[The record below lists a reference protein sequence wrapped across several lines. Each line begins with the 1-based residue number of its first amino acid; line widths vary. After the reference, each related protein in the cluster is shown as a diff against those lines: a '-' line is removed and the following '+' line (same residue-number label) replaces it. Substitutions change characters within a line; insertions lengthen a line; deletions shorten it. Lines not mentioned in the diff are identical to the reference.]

1 MEQTIYSVSDI
12 NKYIKNVLTSDES
25 LKFIYVKGEISNFKA
40 SASGHIYF
48 SLKDKDSLINAVMFS
63 NYASKIDFEVK
74 NGDEVTVLASIDAY
88 VPRGSYQLF
97 VYELKIKGKGDY
109 LEKLNE
115 LKKKLAAEGLFD
127 EVRKRIINKYPSKIG
142 VISAKNSAAIKD
154 ISYNVFKRY
163 PLADILFFPSQ
174 VQGENAPKELLEAFK
189 KSQQYDI
196 DTLIIAR
203 GGGANEDLDAFND
216 ETLVRAI
223 ATSKVPVIAAIG
235 HEIDSTLVDFVSDKR
250 VSTPTASALEATTD
264 INEIEQRIDLY
275 KEDLAKSLYDKVERY
290 IDDLSFYKD
299 KINSSLKNKIENYEL
314 RIELNKKRLSSI
326 SPYNILSRGYSI
338 AKNKEGKVITSKAE
352 VKPHDIIITSFSD
365 GNIISEVKEGTN

>member
-1 MEQTIYSVSDI
+1 MEKIIYSVSDI

-40 SASGHIYF
+40 SANGHIYF

-127 EVRKRIINKYPSKIG
+127 EARKRIINKYPSKIG

-174 VQGENAPKELLEAFK
+174 VQGENAPKELLEAFN

-235 HEIDSTLVDFVSDKR
+235 HEIDSTLVDFVADKR

-290 IDDLSFYKD
+290 EDDLSFYKD

-338 AKNKEGKVITSKAE
+338 AKNKEGKVITSKRE

-365 GNIISEVKEGTN
+365 GNVISEVKEGTN

>member
-115 LKKKLAAEGLFD
+115 LKKKLAIEGLFD
-127 EVRKRIINKYPSKIG
+127 ESRKRPINKYPHKIG

-154 ISYNVFKRY
+154 ISYNVFLRY

-174 VQGENAPKELLEAFK
+174 VQGESAAKELLEAFK
-189 KSQQYDI
+189 KSQEYDI

-235 HEIDSTLVDFVSDKR
+235 HEIDSTLVDFVADKR

-264 INEIEQRIDLY
+264 IKEIEQRIDLY
-275 KEDLAKSLYDKVERY
+275 KEDLAKSLLDKVDNYSE
-290 IDDLSFYKD
+290 DLSFYKD
-299 KINSSLKNKIENYEL
+299 KINSSLRNRIENYEL
-314 RIELNKKRLSSI
+314 KIELNKKRLSSL

-338 AKNKEGKVITSKAE
+338 AKNKEGKVITSKSD
-352 VKPHDIIITSFSD
+352 VKTNDIIYTSFID
-365 GNIISEVKEGTN
+365 GTIVSEVKEGS